1 MNAHTYNAPTI
12 SAGTIA
18 RTACL
23 LLALTNQ
30 LLSACGKPVL
40 PIESATV
47 EQLVTA
53 GITTVAALV
62 SWWKNNSFTAAAIE
76 ADAYKDSLKAEVP
89 SFEVGDSVRVH
100 VKIKEGDRE
109 RIQVFEGTIIARNG
123 SGIAETFTVRRVS
136 YGVGVERVFPV
147 HSPNVVKVETTRN
160 GRVRRSK
167 LYYLRD
173 RVGKAA
179 KVKEQVR

>member
-1 MNAHTYNAPTI
+1 MNNLNKI

-30 LLSACGKPVL
+30 ILSACGKPVL

-62 SWWKNNSFTAAAIE
+62 AWWQNNSFTAAAIQ
-76 ADAYKDSLKAEVP
+76 ADTYL
-89 SFEVGDSVRVH
+89 
-100 VKIKEGDRE
+100 
-109 RIQVFEGTIIARNG
+109 
-123 SGIAETFTVRRVS
+123 ETMKS
-136 YGVGVERVFPV
+136 QI
-147 HSPNVVKVETTRN
+147 
-160 GRVRRSK
+160 
-167 LYYLRD
+167 
-173 RVGKAA
+173 GK
-179 KVKEQVR
+179 

>member
-1 MNAHTYNAPTI
+1 MNNMNKI

-30 LLSACGKPVL
+30 ILSACGKPVL

-62 SWWKNNSFTAAAIE
+62 AWWQNNSFTTAAIQ
-76 ADAYKDSLKAEVP
+76 ADK
-89 SFEVGDSVRVH
+89 
-100 VKIKEGDRE
+100 
-109 RIQVFEGTIIARNG
+109 
-123 SGIAETFTVRRVS
+123 
-136 YGVGVERVFPV
+136 
-147 HSPNVVKVETTRN
+147 
-160 GRVRRSK
+160 
-167 LYYLRD
+167 YLENKKSQI
-173 RVGKAA
+173 GK
-179 KVKEQVR
+179 